1 MVPSKAFTN
10 YVTDYEKWYETY
22 PEVYESEILALKEHF
37 RQLPEN
43 IRGIEVGLGT
53 GRFSKPLGI
62 KEGIEPSM
70 EMAEIAMK
78 RGIEIMKG
86 VGERLPYRD
95 FHFDFVLYVTI
106 CHLDNVGDALKE
118 AHRVLKNKGSVIIGF
133 LDRDQAIA
141 QEYMDRKRR
150 SIFYADARFYTVERI
165 TAILQEAGFKDL
177 VWTQTLF
184 GNLEEIDT
192 IQRPIPG
199 TGEGSFVVVRALK
212 S

>member
-10 YVTDYEKWYETY
+10 FVSDYEKWYETY

-53 GRFSKPLGI
+53 GRFAKPLGI

-118 AHRVLKNKGSVIIGF
+118 AYRVLKNKGSVIIGF
-133 LDRDQAIA
+133 LDKDQAIA

-150 SIFYADARFYTVERI
+150 SIFYADARFYTVDRI
-165 TAILQEAGFKDL
+165 TALLHEAGFKDL

-184 GNLEEIDT
+184 GNLDEIDS
-192 IQRPIPG
+192 IQQPIAG
-199 TGEGSFVVVRALK
+199 TGEGSFVVVRAVK

>member
-1 MVPSKAFTN
+1 MGPSKAFTN
-10 YVTDYEKWYETY
+10 SVTEYEKWYETY
-22 PEVYESEILALKEHF
+22 PEVYESEIVALKEQF

-53 GRFSKPLGI
+53 GRFAKPLGI

-95 FHFDFVLYVTI
+95 FHFDFVLFVTI
-106 CHLDNVGDALKE
+106 CHLDNVQDAFKE
-118 AHRVLKNKGSVIIGF
+118 AFRVLKNKGSIIVAF
-133 LDRDQAIA
+133 LDKDQAIA
-141 QEYMDRKRR
+141 QEYIDRKRR
-150 SIFYADARFYTVERI
+150 SIFYAEARFYTVERI
-165 TAILQEAGFKDL
+165 TAVLKEASFKNL
-177 VWTQTLF
+177 VWSQTLF
-184 GNLEEIDT
+184 GELDEIDSV
-192 IQRPIPG
+192 QRPIPG
-199 TGEGSFVVVRALK
+199 TGEGSFVVVRATK

>member
-10 YVTDYEKWYETY
+10 FVSDYEKWYETY

-43 IRGIEVGLGT
+43 IKGIEVGLGT
-53 GRFSKPLGI
+53 GRFAKPLGI

-70 EMAEIAMK
+70 EMAEIAIR

-95 FHFDFVLYVTI
+95 YHFDFVLFVTI
-106 CHLDNVGDALKE
+106 CHLDNVKDALKE
-118 AHRVLKNKGSVIIGF
+118 AFRVLKHKGSVIIGF
-133 LDRDQAIA
+133 LDREQAIA
-141 QEYMDRKRR
+141 QEYIERKRR
-150 SIFYADARFYTVERI
+150 SLFYADARFYTVERI
-165 TAILQEAGFKDL
+165 NVLLNEAGFKKP

-184 GNLEEIDT
+184 GELEEIDT
-192 IQRPIPG
+192 IQRPEDG
-199 TGEGSFVVVRALK
+199 TGEGSFVVVRAVK
-212 S
+212 P

>member
-184 GNLEEIDT
+184 GNLDEIDT